1 MKRLNSA
8 HITPHRESIA
18 DSQPIEHCSARSHAN
33 HICLQFL
40 VAVSLVCFLSWKISC
55 KHKSNSI
62 KWKSTQ
68 PFAVELRT
76 PNLLCKWLSEKKT
89 RSWNRLINLTLD
101 CIEWASLLIFSSI
114 HIVIRLLMFICI
126 LWKKKLRQFDLDK
139 TIFSF
144 YEFANMKK
152 EKHFVSDVRFH
163 REKAKQRK
171 GISMC
176 NWIQGRLHKSN

>member
-1 MKRLNSA
+1 MFYLAFLEPRETHESWLDCLCWRLFIWKITVLCMPRIDDETLKFRA
-8 HITPHRESIA
+8 HHTYRDSIA

-33 HICLQFL
+33 HICLQFS

-76 PNLLCKWLSEKKT
+76 QNLLCKCRSEKKT
-89 RSWNRLINLTLD
+89 RSRNRLINLTLD

-126 LWKKKLRQFDLDK
+126 LWKKRA
-139 TIFSF
+139 TSIWS
-144 YEFANMKK
+144 
-152 EKHFVSDVRFH
+152 R
-163 REKAKQRK
+163 
-171 GISMC
+171 
-176 NWIQGRLHKSN
+176 